1 MNFAA
6 GTRVRRASGSEEGVV
21 LGAHGDYVDVA
32 FSSGS
37 ATVHMDDVLPAD
49 ASAAEML
56 SSGEVGDAEVY
67 CLRLQQMF
75 LDHAYRYDPRSGLS
89 NARIEPAPHQI
100 FVAHRV
106 VQKVAPRMILADEVG
121 LGKTI
126 EAGLVLKEL
135 RARRSVERVLIV
147 TPASLLVQWQHELSS
162 KFNESFTIIDG
173 DAAKYLGRG
182 GENPFTKHDNVLCSL
197 PFAAN
202 PKRAEQIVEA
212 GWDLAIFDEAHRV
225 RRTRR
230 GGDSQTTQAYRLAD
244 DLKDDVNG
252 LLLLT
257 ATPVQLHAY
266 ELYSLIELVEPGLLR
281 SPEHFDRMR
290 RRLPELNELMRG
302 LHAWPELSDTDRN
315 ALVEKHESLLTEVK
329 ANGSVDDEASRLM
342 MMDGL
347 TALHPLAQVMV
358 RNRKSELGIVSERIA
373 HRPRV
378 ELSDDA
384 AALYTEVSEYIRD
397 RYNVAVREKNRAVGF
412 VMVTYQRMLTSSS
425 HALRT
430 SLKRRAE
437 RLRQD
442 LSGKKRKG
450 PSSSELDVL
459 ADDEEASAALDMLDT
474 QSLDHALV
482 LDEIALIE
490 ELAAKL
496 AGLRDGKTDTLL
508 DMLATIFA
516 DEPNEKVVIFT
527 QFIETQTYLAYAL
540 RGNGYRV
547 ALFNGQLKPDAKEA
561 QIQHFRRDAQ
571 ILISTEAGGE
581 GRNLQFCHI
590 LVNYDLPWNPMK
602 VEQRI
607 GRLDRIGQKRA
618 VIIYNLAY
626 EGTIEDRVLGLLQD
640 RIKLFEESI
649 GALDPILGEVEK
661 DIQRMVLADIESSSD
676 DLDAYSQ
683 DIETRVRQARASER
697 MMSDF
702 ILDRASLRSDQVGAL
717 LDRAEMARPED
728 LATFMKR
735 SLSYLGGTLTDHQD
749 GGHVVSLSPNL
760 ASRMKVKN
768 RVVRGAFPP
777 ALALNLE
784 DIDFFAFGNE
794 MADRL
799 IEHAGALTG
808 GNTGCRITKSVP
820 PGVWIELVY
829 RISSAGPRPKG
840 FLIRHLVGEDG
851 NVRAEQLETWDFAD
865 KPTRLEVPIWTAA
878 AVEQSAQRFRSEFA
892 ERRPVLMQGLE
903 DARQEERARVQ
914 RLHDARRAQLE
925 AEVQRA
931 QEWLDAR
938 SHNASDRDRKIMPA
952 RQGRLTKDLER
963 LHRLDAELD
972 TDLNEINSRRAE
984 IDGRLISAG
993 LARGLS

>member
-1 MNFAA
+1 MRSRQATSRLTCPARMSFTVINRFAMA
-6 GTRVRRASGSEEGVV
+6 HLHSHLAVV
-21 LGAHGDYVDVA
+21 YHHDSPTPGD
-32 FSSGS
+32 
-37 ATVHMDDVLPAD
+37 
-49 ASAAEML
+49 
-56 SSGEVGDAEVY
+56 
-67 CLRLQQMF
+67 
-75 LDHAYRYDPRSGLS
+75 
-89 NARIEPAPHQI
+89 
-100 FVAHRV
+100 
-106 VQKVAPRMILADEVG
+106 
-121 LGKTI
+121 
-126 EAGLVLKEL
+126 
-135 RARRSVERVLIV
+135 V
-147 TPASLLVQWQHELSS
+147 TPPAQPPNSTVRGGAS
-162 KFNESFTIIDG
+162 
-173 DAAKYLGRG
+173 LGRG

-527 QFIETQTYLAYAL
+527 QFIE
-540 RGNGYRV
+540 
-547 ALFNGQLKPDAKEA
+547 
-561 QIQHFRRDAQ
+561 
-571 ILISTEAGGE
+571 S
-581 GRNLQFCHI
+581 
-590 LVNYDLPWNPMK
+590 
-602 VEQRI
+602 
-607 GRLDRIGQKRA
+607 
-618 VIIYNLAY
+618 
-626 EGTIEDRVLGLLQD
+626 
-640 RIKLFEESI
+640 
-649 GALDPILGEVEK
+649 
-661 DIQRMVLADIESSSD
+661 
-676 DLDAYSQ
+676 
-683 DIETRVRQARASER
+683 
-697 MMSDF
+697 
-702 ILDRASLRSDQVGAL
+702 
-717 LDRAEMARPED
+717 
-728 LATFMKR
+728 
-735 SLSYLGGTLTDHQD
+735 
-749 GGHVVSLSPNL
+749 
-760 ASRMKVKN
+760 
-768 RVVRGAFPP
+768 
-777 ALALNLE
+777 
-784 DIDFFAFGNE
+784 
-794 MADRL
+794 
-799 IEHAGALTG
+799 
-808 GNTGCRITKSVP
+808 
-820 PGVWIELVY
+820 
-829 RISSAGPRPKG
+829 
-840 FLIRHLVGEDG
+840 
-851 NVRAEQLETWDFAD
+851 
-865 KPTRLEVPIWTAA
+865 
-878 AVEQSAQRFRSEFA
+878 
-892 ERRPVLMQGLE
+892 
-903 DARQEERARVQ
+903 
-914 RLHDARRAQLE
+914 
-925 AEVQRA
+925 
-931 QEWLDAR
+931 
-938 SHNASDRDRKIMPA
+938 
-952 RQGRLTKDLER
+952 
-963 LHRLDAELD
+963 
-972 TDLNEINSRRAE
+972 
-984 IDGRLISAG
+984 
-993 LARGLS
+993 GLSQLQAA